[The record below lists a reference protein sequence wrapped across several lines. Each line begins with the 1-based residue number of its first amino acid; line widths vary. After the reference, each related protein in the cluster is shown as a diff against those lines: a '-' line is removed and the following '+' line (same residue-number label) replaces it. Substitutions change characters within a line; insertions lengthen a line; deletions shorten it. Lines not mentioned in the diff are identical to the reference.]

1 MMSKASDKRL
11 IRNHLA
17 EAAGDETSG
26 EGYAR
31 RPRRGRGVPTS
42 VAAGGP
48 LVGLALALV
57 FAAWWEGAF
66 AVRHWGLLALFA
78 SSLCVGLLLTRRA
91 QPVRR
96 DLRVALASVWALAV
110 WTLVSMQWSASP
122 SGAWAEAARTALYAA
137 IAMAVLVSP
146 IGPRTAARVGWVAIA
161 GIVGLAVLTLA
172 ALLLDPDSWFI
183 AGRLE
188 RPIGHASG
196 TAALFGMALWPLIAV
211 AAEPRV
217 RSAHRGL
224 ALGGAALVGSL
235 AFLSQSRGV
244 LSGLAAGAVVA
255 LAAGPDRVRRA
266 WLAIVVAGAIAA
278 ASSWLL
284 APYDAF
290 REPGGDVTAAD
301 VRTAAIAAGAVV
313 VISMAVGLVIGLLD
327 RRSGSA
333 RLPRLAARAGLALVA
348 LIVVAAAAIQVGNP
362 IRFAG
367 DRIDEFRELREP
379 SATHA
384 GTRLESLRGQRYDL
398 WRIAVDEFRAHPLRG
413 VGAGAYSVGYYE
425 KRRTERNTSDPHGL
439 PFRILA
445 ETGIVGGAL
454 LALFLGALIA
464 AAVGQWRSAS
474 VEARRAAGA
483 LGAGGVVVLAHSF
496 TEWLW
501 LLPAVMGLGILLIGL
516 AVVALTGA
524 TPPDSRLTTAERVA
538 YVAVLIV
545 VSVSISLQYLSDV
558 RMRSAREQAAVSP
571 ARQLSEARAAADL
584 NPWSVTPVYLQA
596 SAQES
601 LGRRSEARA
610 DLLEAVD
617 LEPENFV
624 TYALLGDL
632 ERRAGRH
639 RVAQRYYRRALA
651 LNPRD
656 TGLQRLARPE
666 GG

>member
-1 MMSKASDKRL
+1 M

-17 EAAGDETSG
+17 EAAGDETSS
-26 EGYAR
+26 EAYAR
-31 RPRRGRGVPTS
+31 RSGRGGGLPTS
-42 VAAGGP
+42 AAAAGP
-48 LVGLALALV
+48 LAGLALALV

-66 AVRHWGLLALFA
+66 GVRHWGLLALFA
-78 SSLCVGLLLTRRA
+78 FSLCAGLVLTRR
-91 QPVRR
+91 PPTVRR
-96 DLRVALASVWALAV
+96 DLRLALASVWALAV
-110 WTLVSMQWSASP
+110 WTLVSMLWSTSP
-122 SGAWAEAARTALYAA
+122 SGAWEEAARTALYAA
-137 IAMAVLVSP
+137 IAMAALVSP
-146 IGPRTAARVGWVAIA
+146 IGPRNAARVGWVAIA
-161 GIVGLAVLTLA
+161 GIVSLGVLALA
-172 ALLLDPDSWFI
+172 ALVVDPDGWFI

-196 TAALFGMALWPLIAV
+196 TAALFGMALWPLVAV
-211 AAEPRV
+211 AAAPRV
-217 RSAHRGL
+217 RSANRGL
-224 ALGGAALVGSL
+224 ALGAAALVGSL

-266 WLAIVVAGAIAA
+266 WLAIVISGAIAA

-290 REPGGDVTAAD
+290 RDPGGEVTATD

-313 VISMAVGLVIGLLD
+313 VISVAAGLVAGLLD
-327 RRSGSA
+327 RGSGSA
-333 RLPRLAARAGLALVA
+333 RLRQPAARAGLALVA
-348 LIVVAAAAIQVGNP
+348 LALVAAAAIQVGNP
-362 IRFAG
+362 ITFAS

-398 WRIAVDEFRAHPLRG
+398 WRIALEEFRAHPLGG

-425 KRRTERNTSDPHGL
+425 KRRTERNTSDPHGV
-439 PFRILA
+439 PFRTLA
-445 ETGIVGGAL
+445 ETGIVGAAL

-464 AAVGQWRSAS
+464 AAVRQWRSAS
-474 VEARRAAGA
+474 VEARRAASA

-501 LLPAVMGLGILLIGL
+501 LLPAVMGLGILLLGL
-516 AVVALTGA
+516 AVVVLSGA

-545 VSVSISLQYLSDV
+545 VSISTSLQYLSDV
-558 RMRSAREQAAVSP
+558 RVRSAREQAALSP
-571 ARQLSEARAAADL
+571 ARQLSEARSAADL

-596 SAQES
+596 SAHES

-610 DLLEAVD
+610 DLLEALD

-632 ERRAGRH
+632 ETRAGR
-639 RVAQRYYRRALA
+639 RRLARQYYRRALA

-666 GG
+666 G